1 MKFFEG
7 LCETLTR
14 ALGLLALSPWTHDMN
29 SQQPVGPSQVQEP
42 PHTLETLFPTSP
54 VRATG
59 EASQLFDEQD
69 SGISLQYQK
78 LPAGKAPKVTL
89 PDGPI
94 FAPPNA
100 SPGFVC
106 DYRAMKGWRH
116 SGGGGARNAWLE
128 KPIGDEDATGGVY
141 NIRTNY
147 DQYAPIGT
155 TRKVRIAHHLAAA
168 APVFFPGLKLTQSS
182 TT

>member
-14 ALGLLALSPWTHDMN
+14 VLGLSALSPWTHDTN

-42 PHTLETLFPTSP
+42 PHTLETLFPASP
-54 VRATG
+54 VRAPG
-59 EASQLFDEQD
+59 EASQLLDEQD

-78 LPAGKAPKVTL
+78 LPAGKPPISTL

-128 KPIGDEDATGGVY
+128 KPIGNEDATGGVY
-141 NIRTNY
+141 NIHTNY

-155 TRKVRIAHHLAAA
+155 TRKV
-168 APVFFPGLKLTQSS
+168 
-182 TT
+182 